1 MIFVN
6 LSVKDI
12 AAARSFFT
20 GLGFR
25 FDPDYSDDQA
35 ACLVVDRNIFVM
47 LLAEDRF
54 RAFVPGEVAGR
65 GTTEV
70 LTSLSVDSREE
81 VDRIVARRW
90 PAAGDRGSRRCRTAR
105 CTATASRTPTAT
117 SGSWCTSRRQPGTPR
132 RCRHR

>member
-81 VDRIVARRW
+81 VDRIVARAVASGGRPW
-90 PAAGDRGSRRCRTAR
+90 LPPVQDGPMYGHSFQDPDGHVWELVHVAPPTGDPPAV
-105 CTATASRTPTAT
+105 
-117 SGSWCTSRRQPGTPR
+117 
-132 RCRHR
+132 

>member
-25 FDPDYSDDQA
+25 FDLDYSDDQA

-81 VDRIVARRW
+81 VDRIVARAVASGGRPW
-90 PAAGDRGSRRCRTAR
+90 LPPVQDGPMYGHSFQDPDGHVWELVHVAPPTGDPPAV
-105 CTATASRTPTAT
+105 
-117 SGSWCTSRRQPGTPR
+117 
-132 RCRHR
+132 

>member
-54 RAFVPGEVAGR
+54 RALVPGEVAGR

-81 VDRIVARRW
+81 VDRIVARAVASGGRPW
-90 PAAGDRGSRRCRTAR
+90 LPPVQDGPMYGHSFQDPDGHVWELVHVAPPTGDPPAV
-105 CTATASRTPTAT
+105 
-117 SGSWCTSRRQPGTPR
+117 
-132 RCRHR
+132 